1 MYDRLLSVNPKV
13 SVIHRSA
20 LTDWMRMKHRCRERF
35 TNIKTSEHELHRIP
49 CLGFEASVRITCEYL
64 KLSRLVVI
72 IHLEYSGVV
81 IVCLDAFKTSQVKWW
96 ASELWAVVDT
106 MGWTGADQKRS
117 LAGFY
122 CTYTSPFL
130 TLFFAAAIS
139 KHLSLGCQSPRRR
152 RKLQNY
158 EAFGPRA
165 EQTAS
170 SFPKS
175 NSRTFYYIF
184 RYSAYIQNDDFTS
197 LHWIRCVCDINNQD
211 YVSWHHSTAGWE
223 VSKCVT
229 CF

>member
-1 MYDRLLSVNPKV
+1 MCFLSAAADIFSSGVVMYDRLLSVNPKV

-106 MGWTGADQKRS
+106 MGWAGADQKRS

-130 TLFFAAAIS
+130 TLFFCCSHFKTSFLGMSITTTTEEAS
-139 KHLSLGCQSPRRR
+139 KLWSIWTERR
-152 RKLQNY
+152 
-158 EAFGPRA
+158 
-165 EQTAS
+165 TD
-170 SFPKS
+170 SF
-175 NSRTFYYIF
+175 IF
-184 RYSAYIQNDDFTS
+184 SKVKFKDFL
-197 LHWIRCVCDINNQD
+197 LHI
-211 YVSWHHSTAGWE
+211 
-223 VSKCVT
+223 
-229 CF
+229 

>member
-81 IVCLDAFKTSQVKWW
+81 IVWLDAFKTSQVKWW

-106 MGWTGADQKRS
+106 MGWAGARHSPVIRNAPS
-117 LAGFY
+117 LGFIALIRLH
-122 CTYTSPFL
+122 FW
-130 TLFFAAAIS
+130 LFFLLQPFQNIFPWGVNHHDDGGS
-139 KHLSLGCQSPRRR
+139 FKTMKHLDREENRQLPPFQSQIQGLFITYLDTVHIF
-152 RKLQNY
+152 KMMI
-158 EAFGPRA
+158 
-165 EQTAS
+165 
-170 SFPKS
+170 
-175 NSRTFYYIF
+175 SRHCIESDVF
-184 RYSAYIQNDDFTS
+184 
-197 LHWIRCVCDINNQD
+197 
-211 YVSWHHSTAGWE
+211 
-223 VSKCVT
+223 VT
-229 CF
+229 